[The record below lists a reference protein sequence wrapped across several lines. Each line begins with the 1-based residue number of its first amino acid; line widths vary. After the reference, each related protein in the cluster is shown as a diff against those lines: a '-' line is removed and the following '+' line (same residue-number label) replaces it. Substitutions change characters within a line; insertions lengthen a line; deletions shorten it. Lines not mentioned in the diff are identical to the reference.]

1 MALEKDAESS
11 NDEDEEEEDPLSKG
25 IDSVSWLPSVK
36 EKQPKEENESKV
48 SYSNNLYSNIGI
60 RKNCSQNSLEN

>member
-1 MALEKDAESS
+1 MALEKDADSS

-36 EKQPKEENESKV
+36 EKQLKEETESKV
-48 SYSNNLYSNIGI
+48 SWS
-60 RKNCSQNSLEN
+60 K